1 VDGARERGRDAEQR
15 EARHAASL
23 EGFAALTIPL
33 LSPYAGHNRKADT
46 GIDMK
51 RVALFVAVAALVF
64 PTLAVAVTSNAND
77 GTLSLKDGRGTFIV
91 NAKGGVIG
99 SFAKGKVFITDPIEG
114 DGTGPIV
121 SLSGDD
127 WHKDRGET
135 TDVYGGTKIRFRL
148 IGGAFKIRVIGRGV
162 NLSVVGRGQA
172 TVNGEGTLDDGSYSV
187 NGSDYQP
194 VPLDPFTF
202 TLNVLTTLP

>member
-1 VDGARERGRDAEQR
+1 MKR
-15 EARHAASL
+15 
-23 EGFAALTIPL
+23 AALI
-33 LSPYAGHNRKADT
+33 
-46 GIDMK
+46 
-51 RVALFVAVAALVF
+51 VALVALVF
-64 PTLAVAVTSNAND
+64 PTLAFGVTKNAGD
-77 GTLSLKDGRGTFIV
+77 GTLSLMNGKGTFTV

-99 SFAKGKVFITDPIEG
+99 SFMKGRVIITDPIEG

-127 WHKDRGET
+127 WHRDKSDT

-148 IGGAFKIRVIGRGV
+148 IGGTFKIKVIGRGI

-172 TVNGEGTLDDGSYSV
+172 TMNGEGTLDDGSYSV

-194 VPLDPFTF
+194 VPFDPFTF
-202 TLNVLTTLP
+202 TLNALATLP